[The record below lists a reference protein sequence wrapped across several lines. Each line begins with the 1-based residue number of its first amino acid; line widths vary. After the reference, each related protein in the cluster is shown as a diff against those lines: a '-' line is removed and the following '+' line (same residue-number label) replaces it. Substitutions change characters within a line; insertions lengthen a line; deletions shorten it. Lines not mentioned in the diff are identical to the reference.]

1 EGSVLD
7 NVYQDY
13 HLQTNLNHKVS
24 SAFQLGAK
32 IGISTQIN
40 NALCQDGNYVNC
52 PISAAYFEPPI
63 SYPYLED
70 DSYSPYTAFGITNNL
85 AVLKNEVDRETNTLR
100 LLGNL
105 NGTYTVTEWLSIKGL
120 IGMDYRN
127 NRDKRFESIIAN
139 PSSGGNARE
148 YLSTTANFNAQ
159 LTANFVKTFNDV
171 HAIDG
176 FVGAEYRRDYD
187 RFFGTRGDGIAAG
200 FNVIDA

>member
-1 EGSVLD
+1 LEVMKEEL
-7 NVYQDY
+7 N
-13 HLQTNLNHKVS
+13 LQT
-24 SAFQLGAK
+24 
-32 IGISTQIN
+32 IS
-40 NALCQDGNYVNC
+40 
-52 PISAAYFEPPI
+52 
-63 SYPYLED
+63 
-70 DSYSPYTAFGITNNL
+70 
-85 AVLKNEVDRETNTLR
+85 LR

-105 NGTYTVTEWLSIKGL
+105 NGTYTVTQWVNIKGL

-200 FNVIDA
+200 FNVIDATAEPVDARGFTSEYRLASYFGSVSYEYDDRYRLQFTARYDGSSKFGVENRWGLFPSISGFWRISEE